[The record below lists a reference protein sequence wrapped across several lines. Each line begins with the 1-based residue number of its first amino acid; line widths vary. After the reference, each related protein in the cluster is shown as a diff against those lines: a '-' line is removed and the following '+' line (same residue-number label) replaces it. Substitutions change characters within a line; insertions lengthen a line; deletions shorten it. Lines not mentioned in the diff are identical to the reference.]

1 MTNALSPDRRDF
13 FGLAL
18 GGLALGLAAVSPRA
32 VRAQATGAKL
42 KIATIGAGREGG
54 YRPVVT
60 LITLCPLKTKK
71 PICDTQD
78 ELNQL
83 ELQEAD
89 GAAWGAG
96 DRQPR
101 RLNKP

>member
-1 MTNALSPDRRDF
+1 MSRQTWRIRDGPRAPTAVDIIVNCREGAGRTSVARSVFCLFREQVMTNALSPDRRDF

-54 YRPVVT
+54 
-60 LITLCPLKTKK
+60 
-71 PICDTQD
+71 
-78 ELNQL
+78 
-83 ELQEAD
+83 
-89 GAAWGAG
+89 
-96 DRQPR
+96 
-101 RLNKP
+101 